1 VLQHV
6 VLYLVTAV
14 LFLGIDVVWI
24 KTVMRPLFERDVGH
38 LLADEMKMAPAA
50 GFYLLYVVGVLW
62 FASSGGLTGGKSLS
76 RVALDGAI
84 LGFLAYGTY
93 EATNYATLKG
103 WTWQISAIDIS
114 WGTGVTAVAA
124 VLGLVIT
131 RAIMGR

>member
-24 KTVMRPLFERDVGH
+24 KLVMRPLFDREVPH
-38 LLADEMKMAPAA
+38 LLADEVRMAPAA

-62 FASSGGLTGGKSLS
+62 FASAGGLAGSKGIG
-76 RVALDGAI
+76 RVAFDAAF

-103 WTWQISAIDIS
+103 WTAQMAAIDIA
-114 WGTGVTAVAA
+114 WGTAFTAFVAVA
-124 VLGLVIT
+124 GLLIT
-131 RAIMGR
+131 RAVMGR